1 MLKTAVDTNINLKV
15 ANVYKPLWKN
25 AKRRNYIYGGR
36 GSGKSHDVAEYC
48 LFRAYQ
54 AKIKVLCTREL
65 QNSIADS
72 VYSLLKNK
80 ITDMKLD
87 FFFTVYKDRIVGN
100 NGSEFIFKGIHNNV
114 SEIKSMENISIAWL
128 EESQSLSRESIDVIV
143 PTIRAPGSILIFT
156 FNPYKDNDPI
166 YMEMKNATEDDL
178 VIKANYSDNPW
189 FPEELRLEMER
200 DKKNDYQKYLWVWEG
215 ECLGLSDA
223 QIFRGKYVIEN
234 FETPKN
240 ADFHFGADWGFA
252 CLEGNTLVTTNKGL
266 KKLRDIKVGDHVL
279 TRQGYKKVLATKNK
293 GLKKV
298 FDLDCGYGKRII
310 VTGDHKI
317 YTSDG
322 WKRVDE
328 LGARETLCETKLSL
342 MGAFINA
349 IRTVSTRI
357 ISTGKKAKTEKTA
370 YASFTG
376 IFTNIIKGL
385 FLKVTSF
392 TTLTVILLITVLKT
406 LCALPL
412 LSIVSSISSL
422 NFTKK
427 KLQLQDDCTDIQKRT
442 GQNEEKNQSLLY
454 KLKEEYAK
462 NVEKALQL
470 RTYIKSF
477 VVQSAENTVIKE
489 IAKKSVLVKYAV
501 KSLWQQLTNTKKLVL
516 KNVHINLQPLTEERE
531 VFDIAVEDCHEF
543 VANGVLVHNCDP
555 TTLVRSFIV
564 GNDLYIDMCA
574 GKVGCDLEDTP
585 SLFNEVQGS
594 SIYPIYADSARPETI
609 SFMRSKHYNVIAAEK
624 WNGSVEDG
632 IQYLRSFSCI
642 HIHERCKAVAEEFDL
657 YQYKVDRQTGE
668 VLRVPVDKFNHYID
682 AIRYSLTVSMRSA
695 NNGKVYD
702 NFRVENIC
710 KDERASGDVY
720 LGTFALPGRIL
731 WVSACVISGEIKI
744 LDAFSQSVID
754 FKAVKDK
761 YPDCN
766 LVWMPYT
773 TLKDIQQNYVDDCVD
788 NDIEPAVPGILPAE
802 GEGTKLVNDL
812 FDRHSLSIMES
823 AWTLISCLNERVFLA
838 DGKIERSSKEQENAR
853 FCKTF
858 EYLVW
863 RIMGRLQNE

>member
-54 AKIKVLCTREL
+54 SKIKVLCTREL

-80 ITDMKLD
+80 ITDMHLD

-223 QIFRGKYVIEN
+223 QIFRGKYVVEN

-252 CLEGNTLVTTNKGL
+252 N
-266 KKLRDIKVGDHVL
+266 
-279 TRQGYKKVLATKNK
+279 
-293 GLKKV
+293 
-298 FDLDCGYGKRII
+298 
-310 VTGDHKI
+310 
-317 YTSDG
+317 
-322 WKRVDE
+322 
-328 LGARETLCETKLSL
+328 
-342 MGAFINA
+342 
-349 IRTVSTRI
+349 
-357 ISTGKKAKTEKTA
+357 
-370 YASFTG
+370 
-376 IFTNIIKGL
+376 
-385 FLKVTSF
+385 
-392 TTLTVILLITVLKT
+392 
-406 LCALPL
+406 
-412 LSIVSSISSL
+412 
-422 NFTKK
+422 
-427 KLQLQDDCTDIQKRT
+427 
-442 GQNEEKNQSLLY
+442 
-454 KLKEEYAK
+454 
-462 NVEKALQL
+462 
-470 RTYIKSF
+470 
-477 VVQSAENTVIKE
+477 
-489 IAKKSVLVKYAV
+489 
-501 KSLWQQLTNTKKLVL
+501 
-516 KNVHINLQPLTEERE
+516 
-531 VFDIAVEDCHEF
+531 
-543 VANGVLVHNCDP
+543 DP

-585 SLFNEVQGS
+585 SLFNEVQGSSIYPIYADSARPETIQGS

-668 VLRVPVDKFNHYID
+668 VLRIPVDKFNHYID
-682 AIRYSLTVSMRSA
+682 AIRYSLTVPMRSA

-710 KDERASGDVY
+710 KDEKASGDVY

-754 FKAVKDK
+754 FKSVKDK

-766 LVWMPYT
+766 LIWMPYT

-863 RIMGRLQNE
+863 RIMGRMQG

>member
-54 AKIKVLCTREL
+54 SKIKVLCTREL

-80 ITDMKLD
+80 ITDMHLD

-166 YMEMKNATEDDL
+166 YVEMKNATEDDL

-223 QIFRGKYVIEN
+223 QIFRGKYVVEN

-252 CLEGNTLVTTNKGL
+252 N
-266 KKLRDIKVGDHVL
+266 
-279 TRQGYKKVLATKNK
+279 
-293 GLKKV
+293 
-298 FDLDCGYGKRII
+298 
-310 VTGDHKI
+310 
-317 YTSDG
+317 
-322 WKRVDE
+322 
-328 LGARETLCETKLSL
+328 
-342 MGAFINA
+342 
-349 IRTVSTRI
+349 
-357 ISTGKKAKTEKTA
+357 
-370 YASFTG
+370 
-376 IFTNIIKGL
+376 
-385 FLKVTSF
+385 
-392 TTLTVILLITVLKT
+392 
-406 LCALPL
+406 
-412 LSIVSSISSL
+412 
-422 NFTKK
+422 
-427 KLQLQDDCTDIQKRT
+427 
-442 GQNEEKNQSLLY
+442 
-454 KLKEEYAK
+454 
-462 NVEKALQL
+462 
-470 RTYIKSF
+470 
-477 VVQSAENTVIKE
+477 
-489 IAKKSVLVKYAV
+489 
-501 KSLWQQLTNTKKLVL
+501 
-516 KNVHINLQPLTEERE
+516 
-531 VFDIAVEDCHEF
+531 
-543 VANGVLVHNCDP
+543 DP

-574 GKVGCDLEDTP
+574 GKVSCDLEDTP

-642 HIHERCKAVAEEFDL
+642 HIHERCKAVAKEFDL

-682 AIRYSLTVSMRSA
+682 AIRYSLTVPMRSA

-710 KDERASGDVY
+710 KDEKASGDVY

-838 DGKIERSSKEQENAR
+838 DGKIERSSKEQENTR
-853 FCKTF
+853 YCRLF
-858 EYLVW
+858 EYLTW

>member
-1 MLKTAVDTNINLKV
+1 MAYYSSTLWFANPHRITKGKIMLKTAVDTNINLKV

-54 AKIKVLCTREL
+54 SKIKVLCTREL

-166 YMEMKNATEDDL
+166 YVEMKNATEDDL

-223 QIFRGKYVIEN
+223 QIFRGKYVVEN

-252 CLEGNTLVTTNKGL
+252 N
-266 KKLRDIKVGDHVL
+266 
-279 TRQGYKKVLATKNK
+279 
-293 GLKKV
+293 
-298 FDLDCGYGKRII
+298 
-310 VTGDHKI
+310 
-317 YTSDG
+317 
-322 WKRVDE
+322 
-328 LGARETLCETKLSL
+328 
-342 MGAFINA
+342 
-349 IRTVSTRI
+349 
-357 ISTGKKAKTEKTA
+357 
-370 YASFTG
+370 
-376 IFTNIIKGL
+376 
-385 FLKVTSF
+385 
-392 TTLTVILLITVLKT
+392 
-406 LCALPL
+406 
-412 LSIVSSISSL
+412 
-422 NFTKK
+422 
-427 KLQLQDDCTDIQKRT
+427 
-442 GQNEEKNQSLLY
+442 
-454 KLKEEYAK
+454 
-462 NVEKALQL
+462 
-470 RTYIKSF
+470 
-477 VVQSAENTVIKE
+477 
-489 IAKKSVLVKYAV
+489 
-501 KSLWQQLTNTKKLVL
+501 
-516 KNVHINLQPLTEERE
+516 
-531 VFDIAVEDCHEF
+531 
-543 VANGVLVHNCDP
+543 DP

-682 AIRYSLTVSMRSA
+682 AIRYSLTVPMRSA

-773 TLKDIQQNYVDDCVD
+773 TIKDIQQNYVDDCVD

-812 FDRHSLSIMES
+812 FNRHSLSIMES

>member
-54 AKIKVLCTREL
+54 SKIKVLCTREL

-80 ITDMKLD
+80 ITDMHLD

-223 QIFRGKYVIEN
+223 QIFRGKYVVEN
-234 FETPKN
+234 FKTPKN

-252 CLEGNTLVTTNKGL
+252 N
-266 KKLRDIKVGDHVL
+266 
-279 TRQGYKKVLATKNK
+279 
-293 GLKKV
+293 
-298 FDLDCGYGKRII
+298 
-310 VTGDHKI
+310 
-317 YTSDG
+317 
-322 WKRVDE
+322 
-328 LGARETLCETKLSL
+328 
-342 MGAFINA
+342 
-349 IRTVSTRI
+349 
-357 ISTGKKAKTEKTA
+357 
-370 YASFTG
+370 
-376 IFTNIIKGL
+376 
-385 FLKVTSF
+385 
-392 TTLTVILLITVLKT
+392 
-406 LCALPL
+406 
-412 LSIVSSISSL
+412 
-422 NFTKK
+422 
-427 KLQLQDDCTDIQKRT
+427 
-442 GQNEEKNQSLLY
+442 
-454 KLKEEYAK
+454 
-462 NVEKALQL
+462 
-470 RTYIKSF
+470 
-477 VVQSAENTVIKE
+477 
-489 IAKKSVLVKYAV
+489 
-501 KSLWQQLTNTKKLVL
+501 
-516 KNVHINLQPLTEERE
+516 
-531 VFDIAVEDCHEF
+531 
-543 VANGVLVHNCDP
+543 DP
-555 TTLVRSFIV
+555 TTIVRSFIV

-682 AIRYSLTVSMRSA
+682 AIRYSLTVPMRSA

-710 KDERASGDVY
+710 KDERAGGDVY

-838 DGKIERSSKEQENAR
+838 DGKIERSSKEQENTR
-853 FCKTF
+853 YCRLF
-858 EYLVW
+858 EYLTW

>member
-15 ANVYKPLWKN
+15 ANIYKPLWKN

-54 AKIKVLCTREL
+54 SKIKVLCTREL

-80 ITDMKLD
+80 IVDMHLD

-189 FPEELRLEMER
+189 FPEELRMEMER

-223 QIFRGKYVIEN
+223 QIFRGKYVVEN

-252 CLEGNTLVTTNKGL
+252 N
-266 KKLRDIKVGDHVL
+266 
-279 TRQGYKKVLATKNK
+279 
-293 GLKKV
+293 
-298 FDLDCGYGKRII
+298 
-310 VTGDHKI
+310 
-317 YTSDG
+317 
-322 WKRVDE
+322 
-328 LGARETLCETKLSL
+328 
-342 MGAFINA
+342 
-349 IRTVSTRI
+349 
-357 ISTGKKAKTEKTA
+357 
-370 YASFTG
+370 
-376 IFTNIIKGL
+376 
-385 FLKVTSF
+385 
-392 TTLTVILLITVLKT
+392 
-406 LCALPL
+406 
-412 LSIVSSISSL
+412 
-422 NFTKK
+422 
-427 KLQLQDDCTDIQKRT
+427 
-442 GQNEEKNQSLLY
+442 
-454 KLKEEYAK
+454 
-462 NVEKALQL
+462 
-470 RTYIKSF
+470 
-477 VVQSAENTVIKE
+477 
-489 IAKKSVLVKYAV
+489 
-501 KSLWQQLTNTKKLVL
+501 
-516 KNVHINLQPLTEERE
+516 
-531 VFDIAVEDCHEF
+531 
-543 VANGVLVHNCDP
+543 DP

-668 VLRVPVDKFNHYID
+668 VLRIPVDKFNHYID
-682 AIRYSLTVSMRSA
+682 AIRYSLTVPMRSA

-710 KDERASGDVY
+710 KDEKASGDVY

-766 LVWMPYT
+766 LIWMPYT

-838 DGKIERSSKEQENAR
+838 DGKIERSSKEQENTR
-853 FCKTF
+853 YCRLF
-858 EYLVW
+858 EYLTW

>member
-54 AKIKVLCTREL
+54 SKIKVLCTREL

-80 ITDMKLD
+80 ITDMHLD

-223 QIFRGKYVIEN
+223 QIFRGKYVVEN

-252 CLEGNTLVTTNKGL
+252 N
-266 KKLRDIKVGDHVL
+266 
-279 TRQGYKKVLATKNK
+279 
-293 GLKKV
+293 
-298 FDLDCGYGKRII
+298 
-310 VTGDHKI
+310 
-317 YTSDG
+317 
-322 WKRVDE
+322 
-328 LGARETLCETKLSL
+328 
-342 MGAFINA
+342 
-349 IRTVSTRI
+349 
-357 ISTGKKAKTEKTA
+357 
-370 YASFTG
+370 
-376 IFTNIIKGL
+376 
-385 FLKVTSF
+385 
-392 TTLTVILLITVLKT
+392 
-406 LCALPL
+406 
-412 LSIVSSISSL
+412 
-422 NFTKK
+422 
-427 KLQLQDDCTDIQKRT
+427 
-442 GQNEEKNQSLLY
+442 
-454 KLKEEYAK
+454 
-462 NVEKALQL
+462 
-470 RTYIKSF
+470 
-477 VVQSAENTVIKE
+477 
-489 IAKKSVLVKYAV
+489 
-501 KSLWQQLTNTKKLVL
+501 
-516 KNVHINLQPLTEERE
+516 
-531 VFDIAVEDCHEF
+531 
-543 VANGVLVHNCDP
+543 DP

-668 VLRVPVDKFNHYID
+668 VLRIPVDKFNHYID
-682 AIRYSLTVSMRSA
+682 AIRYSLTVPMRSA

-710 KDERASGDVY
+710 KDEKASGDVY

-838 DGKIERSSKEQENAR
+838 DGKIERSSKEQENTR
-853 FCKTF
+853 YCRTF

>member
-54 AKIKVLCTREL
+54 SKIKVLCTREL

-166 YMEMKNATEDDL
+166 YVEMKNATEDDL

-223 QIFRGKYVIEN
+223 QIFRGKYIVEN

-252 CLEGNTLVTTNKGL
+252 N
-266 KKLRDIKVGDHVL
+266 
-279 TRQGYKKVLATKNK
+279 
-293 GLKKV
+293 
-298 FDLDCGYGKRII
+298 
-310 VTGDHKI
+310 
-317 YTSDG
+317 
-322 WKRVDE
+322 
-328 LGARETLCETKLSL
+328 
-342 MGAFINA
+342 
-349 IRTVSTRI
+349 
-357 ISTGKKAKTEKTA
+357 
-370 YASFTG
+370 
-376 IFTNIIKGL
+376 
-385 FLKVTSF
+385 
-392 TTLTVILLITVLKT
+392 
-406 LCALPL
+406 
-412 LSIVSSISSL
+412 
-422 NFTKK
+422 
-427 KLQLQDDCTDIQKRT
+427 
-442 GQNEEKNQSLLY
+442 
-454 KLKEEYAK
+454 
-462 NVEKALQL
+462 
-470 RTYIKSF
+470 
-477 VVQSAENTVIKE
+477 
-489 IAKKSVLVKYAV
+489 
-501 KSLWQQLTNTKKLVL
+501 
-516 KNVHINLQPLTEERE
+516 
-531 VFDIAVEDCHEF
+531 
-543 VANGVLVHNCDP
+543 DP

-682 AIRYSLTVSMRSA
+682 AIRYSLTVPMRSA

-812 FDRHSLSIMES
+812 FNRHSLSIMES

>member
-54 AKIKVLCTREL
+54 SKIKVLCTREL

-189 FPEELRLEMER
+189 FPEELKLEMER

-252 CLEGNTLVTTNKGL
+252 N
-266 KKLRDIKVGDHVL
+266 
-279 TRQGYKKVLATKNK
+279 
-293 GLKKV
+293 
-298 FDLDCGYGKRII
+298 
-310 VTGDHKI
+310 
-317 YTSDG
+317 
-322 WKRVDE
+322 
-328 LGARETLCETKLSL
+328 
-342 MGAFINA
+342 
-349 IRTVSTRI
+349 
-357 ISTGKKAKTEKTA
+357 
-370 YASFTG
+370 
-376 IFTNIIKGL
+376 
-385 FLKVTSF
+385 
-392 TTLTVILLITVLKT
+392 
-406 LCALPL
+406 
-412 LSIVSSISSL
+412 
-422 NFTKK
+422 
-427 KLQLQDDCTDIQKRT
+427 
-442 GQNEEKNQSLLY
+442 
-454 KLKEEYAK
+454 
-462 NVEKALQL
+462 
-470 RTYIKSF
+470 
-477 VVQSAENTVIKE
+477 
-489 IAKKSVLVKYAV
+489 
-501 KSLWQQLTNTKKLVL
+501 
-516 KNVHINLQPLTEERE
+516 
-531 VFDIAVEDCHEF
+531 
-543 VANGVLVHNCDP
+543 DP

-574 GKVGCDLEDTP
+574 GRVGCDLEDTP

-682 AIRYSLTVSMRSA
+682 AIRYSLTVPMRSA

-754 FKAVKDK
+754 FKTVKDK

-766 LVWMPYT
+766 LIWMPYT

>member
-54 AKIKVLCTREL
+54 SKIKVLCTREL

-166 YMEMKNATEDDL
+166 YVEMKNATEDDL

-223 QIFRGKYVIEN
+223 QIFRGKYVVEN

-252 CLEGNTLVTTNKGL
+252 N
-266 KKLRDIKVGDHVL
+266 
-279 TRQGYKKVLATKNK
+279 
-293 GLKKV
+293 
-298 FDLDCGYGKRII
+298 
-310 VTGDHKI
+310 
-317 YTSDG
+317 
-322 WKRVDE
+322 
-328 LGARETLCETKLSL
+328 
-342 MGAFINA
+342 
-349 IRTVSTRI
+349 
-357 ISTGKKAKTEKTA
+357 
-370 YASFTG
+370 
-376 IFTNIIKGL
+376 
-385 FLKVTSF
+385 
-392 TTLTVILLITVLKT
+392 
-406 LCALPL
+406 
-412 LSIVSSISSL
+412 
-422 NFTKK
+422 
-427 KLQLQDDCTDIQKRT
+427 
-442 GQNEEKNQSLLY
+442 
-454 KLKEEYAK
+454 
-462 NVEKALQL
+462 
-470 RTYIKSF
+470 
-477 VVQSAENTVIKE
+477 
-489 IAKKSVLVKYAV
+489 
-501 KSLWQQLTNTKKLVL
+501 
-516 KNVHINLQPLTEERE
+516 
-531 VFDIAVEDCHEF
+531 
-543 VANGVLVHNCDP
+543 DP

-682 AIRYSLTVSMRSA
+682 AIRYSLTVPMRSA

-754 FKAVKDK
+754 FKAVKNK

-812 FDRHSLSIMES
+812 FNRHSLSIMES

-838 DGKIERSSKEQENAR
+838 DGKIERSSKEQENTR
-853 FCKTF
+853 YCRLF
-858 EYLVW
+858 EYLTW

>member
-15 ANVYKPLWKN
+15 ANIYKPLWKN

-54 AKIKVLCTREL
+54 SKIKVLCTREL

-80 ITDMKLD
+80 ITDMHLD

-223 QIFRGKYVIEN
+223 QIFRGKYVVEN

-252 CLEGNTLVTTNKGL
+252 N
-266 KKLRDIKVGDHVL
+266 
-279 TRQGYKKVLATKNK
+279 
-293 GLKKV
+293 
-298 FDLDCGYGKRII
+298 
-310 VTGDHKI
+310 
-317 YTSDG
+317 
-322 WKRVDE
+322 
-328 LGARETLCETKLSL
+328 
-342 MGAFINA
+342 
-349 IRTVSTRI
+349 
-357 ISTGKKAKTEKTA
+357 
-370 YASFTG
+370 
-376 IFTNIIKGL
+376 
-385 FLKVTSF
+385 
-392 TTLTVILLITVLKT
+392 
-406 LCALPL
+406 
-412 LSIVSSISSL
+412 
-422 NFTKK
+422 
-427 KLQLQDDCTDIQKRT
+427 
-442 GQNEEKNQSLLY
+442 
-454 KLKEEYAK
+454 
-462 NVEKALQL
+462 
-470 RTYIKSF
+470 
-477 VVQSAENTVIKE
+477 
-489 IAKKSVLVKYAV
+489 
-501 KSLWQQLTNTKKLVL
+501 
-516 KNVHINLQPLTEERE
+516 
-531 VFDIAVEDCHEF
+531 
-543 VANGVLVHNCDP
+543 DP

-668 VLRVPVDKFNHYID
+668 VLRIPVDKFNHYID
-682 AIRYSLTVSMRSA
+682 AIRYSLTVPMRSA

-710 KDERASGDVY
+710 KDEKANGDVY

-731 WVSACVISGEIKI
+731 WVTACVISGEIKI

-754 FKAVKDK
+754 FKSVKDK

-838 DGKIERSSKEQENAR
+838 DGKIERSSKEQENTR
-853 FCKTF
+853 YCRLF
-858 EYLVW
+858 EYLTW

>member
-80 ITDMKLD
+80 ITDMHLD

-166 YMEMKNATEDDL
+166 YVEMKNATEDDL

-252 CLEGNTLVTTNKGL
+252 N
-266 KKLRDIKVGDHVL
+266 
-279 TRQGYKKVLATKNK
+279 
-293 GLKKV
+293 
-298 FDLDCGYGKRII
+298 
-310 VTGDHKI
+310 
-317 YTSDG
+317 
-322 WKRVDE
+322 
-328 LGARETLCETKLSL
+328 
-342 MGAFINA
+342 
-349 IRTVSTRI
+349 
-357 ISTGKKAKTEKTA
+357 
-370 YASFTG
+370 
-376 IFTNIIKGL
+376 
-385 FLKVTSF
+385 
-392 TTLTVILLITVLKT
+392 
-406 LCALPL
+406 
-412 LSIVSSISSL
+412 
-422 NFTKK
+422 
-427 KLQLQDDCTDIQKRT
+427 
-442 GQNEEKNQSLLY
+442 
-454 KLKEEYAK
+454 
-462 NVEKALQL
+462 
-470 RTYIKSF
+470 
-477 VVQSAENTVIKE
+477 
-489 IAKKSVLVKYAV
+489 
-501 KSLWQQLTNTKKLVL
+501 
-516 KNVHINLQPLTEERE
+516 
-531 VFDIAVEDCHEF
+531 
-543 VANGVLVHNCDP
+543 DP
-555 TTLVRSFIV
+555 TTIVRSFIV

-668 VLRVPVDKFNHYID
+668 VLRIPVDKFNHYID
-682 AIRYSLTVSMRSA
+682 AIRYSLTVPMRSA

-812 FDRHSLSIMES
+812 FNRHSLSIMES

>member
-15 ANVYKPLWKN
+15 ANIYKPLWKN

-54 AKIKVLCTREL
+54 SKIKVLCTREL

-80 ITDMKLD
+80 ITDMHLD

-223 QIFRGKYVIEN
+223 QIFRGKYVVEN

-252 CLEGNTLVTTNKGL
+252 N
-266 KKLRDIKVGDHVL
+266 
-279 TRQGYKKVLATKNK
+279 
-293 GLKKV
+293 
-298 FDLDCGYGKRII
+298 
-310 VTGDHKI
+310 
-317 YTSDG
+317 
-322 WKRVDE
+322 
-328 LGARETLCETKLSL
+328 
-342 MGAFINA
+342 
-349 IRTVSTRI
+349 
-357 ISTGKKAKTEKTA
+357 
-370 YASFTG
+370 
-376 IFTNIIKGL
+376 
-385 FLKVTSF
+385 
-392 TTLTVILLITVLKT
+392 
-406 LCALPL
+406 
-412 LSIVSSISSL
+412 
-422 NFTKK
+422 
-427 KLQLQDDCTDIQKRT
+427 
-442 GQNEEKNQSLLY
+442 
-454 KLKEEYAK
+454 
-462 NVEKALQL
+462 
-470 RTYIKSF
+470 
-477 VVQSAENTVIKE
+477 
-489 IAKKSVLVKYAV
+489 
-501 KSLWQQLTNTKKLVL
+501 
-516 KNVHINLQPLTEERE
+516 
-531 VFDIAVEDCHEF
+531 
-543 VANGVLVHNCDP
+543 DP
-555 TTLVRSFIV
+555 TTLVRNFIV

-642 HIHERCKAVAEEFDL
+642 HIHERCKAIVEEFDL

-668 VLRVPVDKFNHYID
+668 ILRIPVDKFNHYID
-682 AIRYSLTVSMRSA
+682 AIRYSLTVPMRSA

-754 FKAVKDK
+754 FKTVKDK

-766 LVWMPYT
+766 LIWMPYT
-773 TLKDIQQNYVDDCVD
+773 TLKDIQQNYVEDCVD

-838 DGKIERSSKEQENAR
+838 DGKIERSSKEQENTR
-853 FCKTF
+853 FCRLF
-858 EYLVW
+858 EYLTW

>member
-54 AKIKVLCTREL
+54 SKIKVLCTREL

-80 ITDMKLD
+80 ITDMHLD

-252 CLEGNTLVTTNKGL
+252 N
-266 KKLRDIKVGDHVL
+266 
-279 TRQGYKKVLATKNK
+279 
-293 GLKKV
+293 
-298 FDLDCGYGKRII
+298 
-310 VTGDHKI
+310 
-317 YTSDG
+317 
-322 WKRVDE
+322 
-328 LGARETLCETKLSL
+328 
-342 MGAFINA
+342 
-349 IRTVSTRI
+349 
-357 ISTGKKAKTEKTA
+357 
-370 YASFTG
+370 
-376 IFTNIIKGL
+376 
-385 FLKVTSF
+385 
-392 TTLTVILLITVLKT
+392 
-406 LCALPL
+406 
-412 LSIVSSISSL
+412 
-422 NFTKK
+422 
-427 KLQLQDDCTDIQKRT
+427 
-442 GQNEEKNQSLLY
+442 
-454 KLKEEYAK
+454 
-462 NVEKALQL
+462 
-470 RTYIKSF
+470 
-477 VVQSAENTVIKE
+477 
-489 IAKKSVLVKYAV
+489 
-501 KSLWQQLTNTKKLVL
+501 
-516 KNVHINLQPLTEERE
+516 
-531 VFDIAVEDCHEF
+531 
-543 VANGVLVHNCDP
+543 DP

-668 VLRVPVDKFNHYID
+668 VLRIPVDKFNHYID
-682 AIRYSLTVSMRSA
+682 AIRYSLTVPMRSA

-710 KDERASGDVY
+710 KDEKANGDVY

-754 FKAVKDK
+754 FKTVKDK

-766 LVWMPYT
+766 LIWMPYT

-838 DGKIERSSKEQENAR
+838 DGKIERSSKEQENTR
-853 FCKTF
+853 YCRLF
-858 EYLVW
+858 EYLTW

>member
-54 AKIKVLCTREL
+54 SKIKVLCTREL

-252 CLEGNTLVTTNKGL
+252 N
-266 KKLRDIKVGDHVL
+266 
-279 TRQGYKKVLATKNK
+279 
-293 GLKKV
+293 
-298 FDLDCGYGKRII
+298 
-310 VTGDHKI
+310 
-317 YTSDG
+317 
-322 WKRVDE
+322 
-328 LGARETLCETKLSL
+328 
-342 MGAFINA
+342 
-349 IRTVSTRI
+349 
-357 ISTGKKAKTEKTA
+357 
-370 YASFTG
+370 
-376 IFTNIIKGL
+376 
-385 FLKVTSF
+385 
-392 TTLTVILLITVLKT
+392 
-406 LCALPL
+406 
-412 LSIVSSISSL
+412 
-422 NFTKK
+422 
-427 KLQLQDDCTDIQKRT
+427 
-442 GQNEEKNQSLLY
+442 
-454 KLKEEYAK
+454 
-462 NVEKALQL
+462 
-470 RTYIKSF
+470 
-477 VVQSAENTVIKE
+477 
-489 IAKKSVLVKYAV
+489 
-501 KSLWQQLTNTKKLVL
+501 
-516 KNVHINLQPLTEERE
+516 
-531 VFDIAVEDCHEF
+531 
-543 VANGVLVHNCDP
+543 DP

-668 VLRVPVDKFNHYID
+668 VLRIPVDKFNHYID
-682 AIRYSLTVSMRSA
+682 AIRYSLTVPMRSA

-754 FKAVKDK
+754 FKTVKEK

-766 LVWMPYT
+766 LIWMPYT
-773 TLKDIQQNYVDDCVD
+773 TLKDIQQNYVDDCVE

>member
-54 AKIKVLCTREL
+54 SKIKVLCTREL

-189 FPEELRLEMER
+189 FPEELRMEMER

-223 QIFRGKYVIEN
+223 QIFRGKYVVEN

-252 CLEGNTLVTTNKGL
+252 N
-266 KKLRDIKVGDHVL
+266 
-279 TRQGYKKVLATKNK
+279 
-293 GLKKV
+293 
-298 FDLDCGYGKRII
+298 
-310 VTGDHKI
+310 
-317 YTSDG
+317 
-322 WKRVDE
+322 
-328 LGARETLCETKLSL
+328 
-342 MGAFINA
+342 
-349 IRTVSTRI
+349 
-357 ISTGKKAKTEKTA
+357 
-370 YASFTG
+370 
-376 IFTNIIKGL
+376 
-385 FLKVTSF
+385 
-392 TTLTVILLITVLKT
+392 
-406 LCALPL
+406 
-412 LSIVSSISSL
+412 
-422 NFTKK
+422 
-427 KLQLQDDCTDIQKRT
+427 
-442 GQNEEKNQSLLY
+442 
-454 KLKEEYAK
+454 
-462 NVEKALQL
+462 
-470 RTYIKSF
+470 
-477 VVQSAENTVIKE
+477 
-489 IAKKSVLVKYAV
+489 
-501 KSLWQQLTNTKKLVL
+501 
-516 KNVHINLQPLTEERE
+516 
-531 VFDIAVEDCHEF
+531 
-543 VANGVLVHNCDP
+543 DP

-668 VLRVPVDKFNHYID
+668 VLRIPVDKFNHYID
-682 AIRYSLTVSMRSA
+682 AIRYSLTVPMRSA

-710 KDERASGDVY
+710 KDEKASGDVY

-754 FKAVKDK
+754 FKTVKDK

-766 LVWMPYT
+766 LIWMPYT

-838 DGKIERSSKEQENAR
+838 DGKIERSSKEQENTR
-853 FCKTF
+853 YCRLF
-858 EYLVW
+858 EYLTW

>member
-54 AKIKVLCTREL
+54 SKIKVLCTREL

-80 ITDMKLD
+80 ITDMHLD

-189 FPEELRLEMER
+189 FPEELRMEMER

-223 QIFRGKYVIEN
+223 QIFRGKYVVEN

-252 CLEGNTLVTTNKGL
+252 N
-266 KKLRDIKVGDHVL
+266 
-279 TRQGYKKVLATKNK
+279 
-293 GLKKV
+293 
-298 FDLDCGYGKRII
+298 
-310 VTGDHKI
+310 
-317 YTSDG
+317 
-322 WKRVDE
+322 
-328 LGARETLCETKLSL
+328 
-342 MGAFINA
+342 
-349 IRTVSTRI
+349 
-357 ISTGKKAKTEKTA
+357 
-370 YASFTG
+370 
-376 IFTNIIKGL
+376 
-385 FLKVTSF
+385 
-392 TTLTVILLITVLKT
+392 
-406 LCALPL
+406 
-412 LSIVSSISSL
+412 
-422 NFTKK
+422 
-427 KLQLQDDCTDIQKRT
+427 
-442 GQNEEKNQSLLY
+442 
-454 KLKEEYAK
+454 
-462 NVEKALQL
+462 
-470 RTYIKSF
+470 
-477 VVQSAENTVIKE
+477 
-489 IAKKSVLVKYAV
+489 
-501 KSLWQQLTNTKKLVL
+501 
-516 KNVHINLQPLTEERE
+516 
-531 VFDIAVEDCHEF
+531 
-543 VANGVLVHNCDP
+543 DP

-668 VLRVPVDKFNHYID
+668 VLRIPVDKFNHYID
-682 AIRYSLTVSMRSA
+682 AIRYSLTVPMRSA

-754 FKAVKDK
+754 FKSVKDK

-766 LVWMPYT
+766 LIWMPYT

-838 DGKIERSSKEQENAR
+838 DGKIERSSKEQENTR
-853 FCKTF
+853 YCRLF
-858 EYLVW
+858 EYLTW

>member
-36 GSGKSHDVAEYC
+36 GSGKSHAVAEYC

-54 AKIKVLCTREL
+54 AKIKILCTREL

-87 FFFTVYKDRIVGN
+87 FFFTVYKDKIVGN

-223 QIFRGKYVIEN
+223 QIFRGKYVVEN

-252 CLEGNTLVTTNKGL
+252 N
-266 KKLRDIKVGDHVL
+266 
-279 TRQGYKKVLATKNK
+279 
-293 GLKKV
+293 
-298 FDLDCGYGKRII
+298 
-310 VTGDHKI
+310 
-317 YTSDG
+317 
-322 WKRVDE
+322 
-328 LGARETLCETKLSL
+328 
-342 MGAFINA
+342 
-349 IRTVSTRI
+349 
-357 ISTGKKAKTEKTA
+357 
-370 YASFTG
+370 
-376 IFTNIIKGL
+376 
-385 FLKVTSF
+385 
-392 TTLTVILLITVLKT
+392 
-406 LCALPL
+406 
-412 LSIVSSISSL
+412 
-422 NFTKK
+422 
-427 KLQLQDDCTDIQKRT
+427 
-442 GQNEEKNQSLLY
+442 
-454 KLKEEYAK
+454 
-462 NVEKALQL
+462 
-470 RTYIKSF
+470 
-477 VVQSAENTVIKE
+477 
-489 IAKKSVLVKYAV
+489 
-501 KSLWQQLTNTKKLVL
+501 
-516 KNVHINLQPLTEERE
+516 
-531 VFDIAVEDCHEF
+531 
-543 VANGVLVHNCDP
+543 DP

-682 AIRYSLTVSMRSA
+682 AIRYSLTVPMRSA

-838 DGKIERSSKEQENAR
+838 DGKIERSSKEQENTR
-853 FCKTF
+853 YCRLF
-858 EYLVW
+858 EYLTW

>member
-15 ANVYKPLWKN
+15 ANIYKPLWKN

-54 AKIKVLCTREL
+54 SKIKVLCTREL

-80 ITDMKLD
+80 ITDMHLD

-143 PTIRAPGSILIFT
+143 PTIRAPGSILVFT

-223 QIFRGKYVIEN
+223 QIFRGKYVVEN

-252 CLEGNTLVTTNKGL
+252 N
-266 KKLRDIKVGDHVL
+266 
-279 TRQGYKKVLATKNK
+279 
-293 GLKKV
+293 
-298 FDLDCGYGKRII
+298 
-310 VTGDHKI
+310 
-317 YTSDG
+317 
-322 WKRVDE
+322 
-328 LGARETLCETKLSL
+328 
-342 MGAFINA
+342 
-349 IRTVSTRI
+349 
-357 ISTGKKAKTEKTA
+357 
-370 YASFTG
+370 
-376 IFTNIIKGL
+376 
-385 FLKVTSF
+385 
-392 TTLTVILLITVLKT
+392 
-406 LCALPL
+406 
-412 LSIVSSISSL
+412 
-422 NFTKK
+422 
-427 KLQLQDDCTDIQKRT
+427 
-442 GQNEEKNQSLLY
+442 
-454 KLKEEYAK
+454 
-462 NVEKALQL
+462 
-470 RTYIKSF
+470 
-477 VVQSAENTVIKE
+477 
-489 IAKKSVLVKYAV
+489 
-501 KSLWQQLTNTKKLVL
+501 
-516 KNVHINLQPLTEERE
+516 
-531 VFDIAVEDCHEF
+531 
-543 VANGVLVHNCDP
+543 DP

-668 VLRVPVDKFNHYID
+668 VLRIPVDKFNHYID
-682 AIRYSLTVSMRSA
+682 AIRYSLTVPMRSA

-710 KDERASGDVY
+710 KDEKASGDVY

-766 LVWMPYT
+766 LIWMPYT

-838 DGKIERSSKEQENAR
+838 DGKIERSSKEQENTR
-853 FCKTF
+853 YCRLF
-858 EYLVW
+858 EYLTW

>member
-54 AKIKVLCTREL
+54 SKIKVLCTREL

-80 ITDMKLD
+80 ITDMHLD

-178 VIKANYSDNPW
+178 VIKVNYSDNPW

-223 QIFRGKYVIEN
+223 QIFRGKYVVEN
-234 FETPKN
+234 FEPPKN

-252 CLEGNTLVTTNKGL
+252 N
-266 KKLRDIKVGDHVL
+266 
-279 TRQGYKKVLATKNK
+279 
-293 GLKKV
+293 
-298 FDLDCGYGKRII
+298 
-310 VTGDHKI
+310 
-317 YTSDG
+317 
-322 WKRVDE
+322 
-328 LGARETLCETKLSL
+328 
-342 MGAFINA
+342 
-349 IRTVSTRI
+349 
-357 ISTGKKAKTEKTA
+357 
-370 YASFTG
+370 
-376 IFTNIIKGL
+376 
-385 FLKVTSF
+385 
-392 TTLTVILLITVLKT
+392 
-406 LCALPL
+406 
-412 LSIVSSISSL
+412 
-422 NFTKK
+422 
-427 KLQLQDDCTDIQKRT
+427 
-442 GQNEEKNQSLLY
+442 
-454 KLKEEYAK
+454 
-462 NVEKALQL
+462 
-470 RTYIKSF
+470 
-477 VVQSAENTVIKE
+477 
-489 IAKKSVLVKYAV
+489 
-501 KSLWQQLTNTKKLVL
+501 
-516 KNVHINLQPLTEERE
+516 
-531 VFDIAVEDCHEF
+531 
-543 VANGVLVHNCDP
+543 DP

-668 VLRVPVDKFNHYID
+668 VLRIPVDKFNHYID
-682 AIRYSLTVSMRSA
+682 AIRYSLTVPMRSA

-710 KDERASGDVY
+710 KDEKANGDVY

-754 FKAVKDK
+754 FKTVKDK

-766 LVWMPYT
+766 LIWMPYT

-838 DGKIERSSKEQENAR
+838 DGKIERSSKEQENTR
-853 FCKTF
+853 YCRLF
-858 EYLVW
+858 EYLTW

>member
-36 GSGKSHDVAEYC
+36 GSGKSHNVAEYC

-54 AKIKVLCTREL
+54 SKIKVLCTREL

-166 YMEMKNATEDDL
+166 YVEMKNATEDDL

-223 QIFRGKYVIEN
+223 QIFRGKYVVEN

-252 CLEGNTLVTTNKGL
+252 N
-266 KKLRDIKVGDHVL
+266 
-279 TRQGYKKVLATKNK
+279 
-293 GLKKV
+293 
-298 FDLDCGYGKRII
+298 
-310 VTGDHKI
+310 
-317 YTSDG
+317 
-322 WKRVDE
+322 
-328 LGARETLCETKLSL
+328 
-342 MGAFINA
+342 
-349 IRTVSTRI
+349 
-357 ISTGKKAKTEKTA
+357 
-370 YASFTG
+370 
-376 IFTNIIKGL
+376 
-385 FLKVTSF
+385 
-392 TTLTVILLITVLKT
+392 
-406 LCALPL
+406 
-412 LSIVSSISSL
+412 
-422 NFTKK
+422 
-427 KLQLQDDCTDIQKRT
+427 
-442 GQNEEKNQSLLY
+442 
-454 KLKEEYAK
+454 
-462 NVEKALQL
+462 
-470 RTYIKSF
+470 
-477 VVQSAENTVIKE
+477 
-489 IAKKSVLVKYAV
+489 
-501 KSLWQQLTNTKKLVL
+501 
-516 KNVHINLQPLTEERE
+516 
-531 VFDIAVEDCHEF
+531 
-543 VANGVLVHNCDP
+543 DP

-657 YQYKVDRQTGE
+657 YQYKVDKQTGE
-668 VLRVPVDKFNHYID
+668 VLRIPVDKFNHYID
-682 AIRYSLTVSMRSA
+682 AIRYSLTVPMRSA

-710 KDERASGDVY
+710 KDEKASGDVY

-754 FKAVKDK
+754 FKTVKEK

-766 LVWMPYT
+766 LIWMPYT

>member
-54 AKIKVLCTREL
+54 SKIKVLCTREL

-223 QIFRGKYVIEN
+223 QIFRGKYVVEN

-252 CLEGNTLVTTNKGL
+252 N
-266 KKLRDIKVGDHVL
+266 
-279 TRQGYKKVLATKNK
+279 
-293 GLKKV
+293 
-298 FDLDCGYGKRII
+298 
-310 VTGDHKI
+310 
-317 YTSDG
+317 
-322 WKRVDE
+322 
-328 LGARETLCETKLSL
+328 
-342 MGAFINA
+342 
-349 IRTVSTRI
+349 
-357 ISTGKKAKTEKTA
+357 
-370 YASFTG
+370 
-376 IFTNIIKGL
+376 
-385 FLKVTSF
+385 
-392 TTLTVILLITVLKT
+392 
-406 LCALPL
+406 
-412 LSIVSSISSL
+412 
-422 NFTKK
+422 
-427 KLQLQDDCTDIQKRT
+427 
-442 GQNEEKNQSLLY
+442 
-454 KLKEEYAK
+454 
-462 NVEKALQL
+462 
-470 RTYIKSF
+470 
-477 VVQSAENTVIKE
+477 
-489 IAKKSVLVKYAV
+489 
-501 KSLWQQLTNTKKLVL
+501 
-516 KNVHINLQPLTEERE
+516 
-531 VFDIAVEDCHEF
+531 
-543 VANGVLVHNCDP
+543 DP

-657 YQYKVDRQTGE
+657 YQYKVDKQTGE
-668 VLRVPVDKFNHYID
+668 VLRIPVDKFNHYID
-682 AIRYSLTVSMRSA
+682 AIRYSLTVPMRSA

-710 KDERASGDVY
+710 KDEKASGDVY

-754 FKAVKDK
+754 FKTVKEK

-766 LVWMPYT
+766 LIWMPYT

-838 DGKIERSSKEQENAR
+838 DGKIERSSKEQENTR
-853 FCKTF
+853 YCRLF
-858 EYLVW
+858 EYLTW

>member
-15 ANVYKPLWKN
+15 ANIYKPSWKN

-54 AKIKVLCTREL
+54 SKIKVLCTREL

-80 ITDMKLD
+80 ITDMHLD

-189 FPEELRLEMER
+189 FPEELRMEMER

-223 QIFRGKYVIEN
+223 QIFRGKYVVEN

-252 CLEGNTLVTTNKGL
+252 N
-266 KKLRDIKVGDHVL
+266 
-279 TRQGYKKVLATKNK
+279 
-293 GLKKV
+293 
-298 FDLDCGYGKRII
+298 
-310 VTGDHKI
+310 
-317 YTSDG
+317 
-322 WKRVDE
+322 
-328 LGARETLCETKLSL
+328 
-342 MGAFINA
+342 
-349 IRTVSTRI
+349 
-357 ISTGKKAKTEKTA
+357 
-370 YASFTG
+370 
-376 IFTNIIKGL
+376 
-385 FLKVTSF
+385 
-392 TTLTVILLITVLKT
+392 
-406 LCALPL
+406 
-412 LSIVSSISSL
+412 
-422 NFTKK
+422 
-427 KLQLQDDCTDIQKRT
+427 
-442 GQNEEKNQSLLY
+442 
-454 KLKEEYAK
+454 
-462 NVEKALQL
+462 
-470 RTYIKSF
+470 
-477 VVQSAENTVIKE
+477 
-489 IAKKSVLVKYAV
+489 
-501 KSLWQQLTNTKKLVL
+501 
-516 KNVHINLQPLTEERE
+516 
-531 VFDIAVEDCHEF
+531 
-543 VANGVLVHNCDP
+543 DP

-668 VLRVPVDKFNHYID
+668 VLRIPVDKFNHYID
-682 AIRYSLTVSMRSA
+682 AIRYSLTVPMRSA

-710 KDERASGDVY
+710 KDEKASGDVY

-838 DGKIERSSKEQENAR
+838 DGKIERSSKEQENTR
-853 FCKTF
+853 YCRLF
-858 EYLVW
+858 EYLTW

>member
-54 AKIKVLCTREL
+54 SKIKVLCTREL

-166 YMEMKNATEDDL
+166 YVEMKNATEDDL

-223 QIFRGKYVIEN
+223 QIFRGKYVVEN

-252 CLEGNTLVTTNKGL
+252 N
-266 KKLRDIKVGDHVL
+266 
-279 TRQGYKKVLATKNK
+279 
-293 GLKKV
+293 
-298 FDLDCGYGKRII
+298 
-310 VTGDHKI
+310 
-317 YTSDG
+317 
-322 WKRVDE
+322 
-328 LGARETLCETKLSL
+328 
-342 MGAFINA
+342 
-349 IRTVSTRI
+349 
-357 ISTGKKAKTEKTA
+357 
-370 YASFTG
+370 
-376 IFTNIIKGL
+376 
-385 FLKVTSF
+385 
-392 TTLTVILLITVLKT
+392 
-406 LCALPL
+406 
-412 LSIVSSISSL
+412 
-422 NFTKK
+422 
-427 KLQLQDDCTDIQKRT
+427 
-442 GQNEEKNQSLLY
+442 
-454 KLKEEYAK
+454 
-462 NVEKALQL
+462 
-470 RTYIKSF
+470 
-477 VVQSAENTVIKE
+477 
-489 IAKKSVLVKYAV
+489 
-501 KSLWQQLTNTKKLVL
+501 
-516 KNVHINLQPLTEERE
+516 
-531 VFDIAVEDCHEF
+531 
-543 VANGVLVHNCDP
+543 DP

-668 VLRVPVDKFNHYID
+668 VLRIPVDKFNHYID
-682 AIRYSLTVSMRSA
+682 AIRYSLTVPMRSA

-754 FKAVKDK
+754 FKTVKEK

-766 LVWMPYT
+766 LIWMPYT

-838 DGKIERSSKEQENAR
+838 DGKIERSSKEQENTR
-853 FCKTF
+853 FCRTF

>member
-54 AKIKVLCTREL
+54 SKIKVLCTREL

-80 ITDMKLD
+80 ITDMHLD

-166 YMEMKNATEDDL
+166 YLEMKNATEDDL

-252 CLEGNTLVTTNKGL
+252 N
-266 KKLRDIKVGDHVL
+266 
-279 TRQGYKKVLATKNK
+279 
-293 GLKKV
+293 
-298 FDLDCGYGKRII
+298 
-310 VTGDHKI
+310 
-317 YTSDG
+317 
-322 WKRVDE
+322 
-328 LGARETLCETKLSL
+328 
-342 MGAFINA
+342 
-349 IRTVSTRI
+349 
-357 ISTGKKAKTEKTA
+357 
-370 YASFTG
+370 
-376 IFTNIIKGL
+376 
-385 FLKVTSF
+385 
-392 TTLTVILLITVLKT
+392 
-406 LCALPL
+406 
-412 LSIVSSISSL
+412 
-422 NFTKK
+422 
-427 KLQLQDDCTDIQKRT
+427 
-442 GQNEEKNQSLLY
+442 
-454 KLKEEYAK
+454 
-462 NVEKALQL
+462 
-470 RTYIKSF
+470 
-477 VVQSAENTVIKE
+477 
-489 IAKKSVLVKYAV
+489 
-501 KSLWQQLTNTKKLVL
+501 
-516 KNVHINLQPLTEERE
+516 
-531 VFDIAVEDCHEF
+531 
-543 VANGVLVHNCDP
+543 DP

-574 GKVGCDLEDTP
+574 GRVGCDLEDTP

-668 VLRVPVDKFNHYID
+668 VLRIPVDKFNHYID
-682 AIRYSLTVSMRSA
+682 AIRYSLTVPMRSA

-710 KDERASGDVY
+710 KDEKARGDVY

-754 FKAVKDK
+754 FKTVKDK

-812 FDRHSLSIMES
+812 FNRHSLSIMES

>member
-15 ANVYKPLWKN
+15 ANIYKPLWKN

-54 AKIKVLCTREL
+54 SKIKVLCTREL

-80 ITDMKLD
+80 IVDMHLD

-223 QIFRGKYVIEN
+223 QIFRGKYVVEN

-252 CLEGNTLVTTNKGL
+252 N
-266 KKLRDIKVGDHVL
+266 
-279 TRQGYKKVLATKNK
+279 
-293 GLKKV
+293 
-298 FDLDCGYGKRII
+298 
-310 VTGDHKI
+310 
-317 YTSDG
+317 
-322 WKRVDE
+322 
-328 LGARETLCETKLSL
+328 
-342 MGAFINA
+342 
-349 IRTVSTRI
+349 
-357 ISTGKKAKTEKTA
+357 
-370 YASFTG
+370 
-376 IFTNIIKGL
+376 
-385 FLKVTSF
+385 
-392 TTLTVILLITVLKT
+392 
-406 LCALPL
+406 
-412 LSIVSSISSL
+412 
-422 NFTKK
+422 
-427 KLQLQDDCTDIQKRT
+427 
-442 GQNEEKNQSLLY
+442 
-454 KLKEEYAK
+454 
-462 NVEKALQL
+462 
-470 RTYIKSF
+470 
-477 VVQSAENTVIKE
+477 
-489 IAKKSVLVKYAV
+489 
-501 KSLWQQLTNTKKLVL
+501 
-516 KNVHINLQPLTEERE
+516 
-531 VFDIAVEDCHEF
+531 
-543 VANGVLVHNCDP
+543 DP

-668 VLRVPVDKFNHYID
+668 ILRIPVDKFNHYID
-682 AIRYSLTVSMRSA
+682 AIRYSLTVPMRSA

-710 KDERASGDVY
+710 KDERASGEVY

-754 FKAVKDK
+754 FKTVKDK

-766 LVWMPYT
+766 LIWMPYT
-773 TLKDIQQNYVDDCVD
+773 TLKDIQQNYVEDCVD

-838 DGKIERSSKEQENAR
+838 DGKIERSSKEQENTR
-853 FCKTF
+853 FCRLF
-858 EYLVW
+858 EYLTW

>member
-1 MLKTAVDTNINLKV
+1 MLKTAVDTNIDLKV

-54 AKIKVLCTREL
+54 SKIKVLCTREL

-80 ITDMKLD
+80 ITDMHLD

-223 QIFRGKYVIEN
+223 QIFRGKYVVEN

-252 CLEGNTLVTTNKGL
+252 N
-266 KKLRDIKVGDHVL
+266 
-279 TRQGYKKVLATKNK
+279 
-293 GLKKV
+293 
-298 FDLDCGYGKRII
+298 
-310 VTGDHKI
+310 
-317 YTSDG
+317 
-322 WKRVDE
+322 
-328 LGARETLCETKLSL
+328 
-342 MGAFINA
+342 
-349 IRTVSTRI
+349 
-357 ISTGKKAKTEKTA
+357 
-370 YASFTG
+370 
-376 IFTNIIKGL
+376 
-385 FLKVTSF
+385 
-392 TTLTVILLITVLKT
+392 
-406 LCALPL
+406 
-412 LSIVSSISSL
+412 
-422 NFTKK
+422 
-427 KLQLQDDCTDIQKRT
+427 
-442 GQNEEKNQSLLY
+442 
-454 KLKEEYAK
+454 
-462 NVEKALQL
+462 
-470 RTYIKSF
+470 
-477 VVQSAENTVIKE
+477 
-489 IAKKSVLVKYAV
+489 
-501 KSLWQQLTNTKKLVL
+501 
-516 KNVHINLQPLTEERE
+516 
-531 VFDIAVEDCHEF
+531 
-543 VANGVLVHNCDP
+543 DP

-668 VLRVPVDKFNHYID
+668 VLRIPVDKFNHYID
-682 AIRYSLTVSMRSA
+682 AIRYSLTVPMRSA

-710 KDERASGDVY
+710 KDEKASGDVY

-754 FKAVKDK
+754 FKTVKDK

-766 LVWMPYT
+766 LIWMPYT
-773 TLKDIQQNYVDDCVD
+773 TLKDIQQNYVDDCVE

-838 DGKIERSSKEQENAR
+838 DGKIERSSKEQENTR
-853 FCKTF
+853 YCRLF
-858 EYLVW
+858 EYLTW

>member
-54 AKIKVLCTREL
+54 SKIKVLCTREL

-166 YMEMKNATEDDL
+166 YVEMKNATEDDL

-223 QIFRGKYVIEN
+223 QIFRGKYVVEN

-252 CLEGNTLVTTNKGL
+252 N
-266 KKLRDIKVGDHVL
+266 
-279 TRQGYKKVLATKNK
+279 
-293 GLKKV
+293 
-298 FDLDCGYGKRII
+298 
-310 VTGDHKI
+310 
-317 YTSDG
+317 
-322 WKRVDE
+322 
-328 LGARETLCETKLSL
+328 
-342 MGAFINA
+342 
-349 IRTVSTRI
+349 
-357 ISTGKKAKTEKTA
+357 
-370 YASFTG
+370 
-376 IFTNIIKGL
+376 
-385 FLKVTSF
+385 
-392 TTLTVILLITVLKT
+392 
-406 LCALPL
+406 
-412 LSIVSSISSL
+412 
-422 NFTKK
+422 
-427 KLQLQDDCTDIQKRT
+427 
-442 GQNEEKNQSLLY
+442 
-454 KLKEEYAK
+454 
-462 NVEKALQL
+462 
-470 RTYIKSF
+470 
-477 VVQSAENTVIKE
+477 
-489 IAKKSVLVKYAV
+489 
-501 KSLWQQLTNTKKLVL
+501 
-516 KNVHINLQPLTEERE
+516 
-531 VFDIAVEDCHEF
+531 
-543 VANGVLVHNCDP
+543 DP

-682 AIRYSLTVSMRSA
+682 AIRYSLTVPMRSA

-773 TLKDIQQNYVDDCVD
+773 TIKDIQQNYVDDCVD

-812 FDRHSLSIMES
+812 FNRHSLSIMES

>member
-54 AKIKVLCTREL
+54 SKIKVLCTREL

-80 ITDMKLD
+80 ITDMHLD

-223 QIFRGKYVIEN
+223 QIFRGKYVVEN

-252 CLEGNTLVTTNKGL
+252 N
-266 KKLRDIKVGDHVL
+266 
-279 TRQGYKKVLATKNK
+279 
-293 GLKKV
+293 
-298 FDLDCGYGKRII
+298 
-310 VTGDHKI
+310 
-317 YTSDG
+317 
-322 WKRVDE
+322 
-328 LGARETLCETKLSL
+328 
-342 MGAFINA
+342 
-349 IRTVSTRI
+349 
-357 ISTGKKAKTEKTA
+357 
-370 YASFTG
+370 
-376 IFTNIIKGL
+376 
-385 FLKVTSF
+385 
-392 TTLTVILLITVLKT
+392 
-406 LCALPL
+406 
-412 LSIVSSISSL
+412 
-422 NFTKK
+422 
-427 KLQLQDDCTDIQKRT
+427 
-442 GQNEEKNQSLLY
+442 
-454 KLKEEYAK
+454 
-462 NVEKALQL
+462 
-470 RTYIKSF
+470 
-477 VVQSAENTVIKE
+477 
-489 IAKKSVLVKYAV
+489 
-501 KSLWQQLTNTKKLVL
+501 
-516 KNVHINLQPLTEERE
+516 
-531 VFDIAVEDCHEF
+531 
-543 VANGVLVHNCDP
+543 DP

-668 VLRVPVDKFNHYID
+668 VLRIPVDKFNHYID
-682 AIRYSLTVSMRSA
+682 AIRYSLTVPMRSA

-710 KDERASGDVY
+710 KDEKASGDVY

-754 FKAVKDK
+754 FKTVKDK

-766 LVWMPYT
+766 LIWMPYT

-838 DGKIERSSKEQENAR
+838 DGKIERSSKEQENTR
-853 FCKTF
+853 FCRTF

>member
-54 AKIKVLCTREL
+54 SKIKVLCTREL

-166 YMEMKNATEDDL
+166 YIEMKNATEDDL

-223 QIFRGKYVIEN
+223 QIFRGKYVVEN

-252 CLEGNTLVTTNKGL
+252 N
-266 KKLRDIKVGDHVL
+266 
-279 TRQGYKKVLATKNK
+279 
-293 GLKKV
+293 
-298 FDLDCGYGKRII
+298 
-310 VTGDHKI
+310 
-317 YTSDG
+317 
-322 WKRVDE
+322 
-328 LGARETLCETKLSL
+328 
-342 MGAFINA
+342 
-349 IRTVSTRI
+349 
-357 ISTGKKAKTEKTA
+357 
-370 YASFTG
+370 
-376 IFTNIIKGL
+376 
-385 FLKVTSF
+385 
-392 TTLTVILLITVLKT
+392 
-406 LCALPL
+406 
-412 LSIVSSISSL
+412 
-422 NFTKK
+422 
-427 KLQLQDDCTDIQKRT
+427 
-442 GQNEEKNQSLLY
+442 
-454 KLKEEYAK
+454 
-462 NVEKALQL
+462 
-470 RTYIKSF
+470 
-477 VVQSAENTVIKE
+477 
-489 IAKKSVLVKYAV
+489 
-501 KSLWQQLTNTKKLVL
+501 
-516 KNVHINLQPLTEERE
+516 
-531 VFDIAVEDCHEF
+531 
-543 VANGVLVHNCDP
+543 DP

-668 VLRVPVDKFNHYID
+668 VLRIPVDKFNHYID
-682 AIRYSLTVSMRSA
+682 AIRYSLTVPMRSA

-710 KDERASGDVY
+710 KDEKASGDVY

-766 LVWMPYT
+766 LIWMPYT

-838 DGKIERSSKEQENAR
+838 DGKIERSSKEQENTR
-853 FCKTF
+853 YCRLF
-858 EYLVW
+858 EYLTW

>member
-54 AKIKVLCTREL
+54 SKIKVLCTREL

-80 ITDMKLD
+80 ITDMHLD

-223 QIFRGKYVIEN
+223 QIFRGKYVVEN

-252 CLEGNTLVTTNKGL
+252 N
-266 KKLRDIKVGDHVL
+266 
-279 TRQGYKKVLATKNK
+279 
-293 GLKKV
+293 
-298 FDLDCGYGKRII
+298 
-310 VTGDHKI
+310 
-317 YTSDG
+317 
-322 WKRVDE
+322 
-328 LGARETLCETKLSL
+328 
-342 MGAFINA
+342 
-349 IRTVSTRI
+349 
-357 ISTGKKAKTEKTA
+357 
-370 YASFTG
+370 
-376 IFTNIIKGL
+376 
-385 FLKVTSF
+385 
-392 TTLTVILLITVLKT
+392 
-406 LCALPL
+406 
-412 LSIVSSISSL
+412 
-422 NFTKK
+422 
-427 KLQLQDDCTDIQKRT
+427 
-442 GQNEEKNQSLLY
+442 
-454 KLKEEYAK
+454 
-462 NVEKALQL
+462 
-470 RTYIKSF
+470 
-477 VVQSAENTVIKE
+477 
-489 IAKKSVLVKYAV
+489 
-501 KSLWQQLTNTKKLVL
+501 
-516 KNVHINLQPLTEERE
+516 
-531 VFDIAVEDCHEF
+531 
-543 VANGVLVHNCDP
+543 DP

-642 HIHERCKAVAEEFDL
+642 HIHERCKAVVEEFDL

-668 VLRVPVDKFNHYID
+668 VLRIPVDKFNHYID
-682 AIRYSLTVSMRSA
+682 AIRYSLTVPMRSA

-710 KDERASGDVY
+710 KDEKASGDVY

-754 FKAVKDK
+754 FKTVKDK

-766 LVWMPYT
+766 LIWMPYT

-838 DGKIERSSKEQENAR
+838 DGKIERSSKEQENTR
-853 FCKTF
+853 YCRLF
-858 EYLVW
+858 EYLTW

>member
-54 AKIKVLCTREL
+54 SKIKVLCTREL

-80 ITDMKLD
+80 IVDMHLD

-252 CLEGNTLVTTNKGL
+252 N
-266 KKLRDIKVGDHVL
+266 
-279 TRQGYKKVLATKNK
+279 
-293 GLKKV
+293 
-298 FDLDCGYGKRII
+298 
-310 VTGDHKI
+310 
-317 YTSDG
+317 
-322 WKRVDE
+322 
-328 LGARETLCETKLSL
+328 
-342 MGAFINA
+342 
-349 IRTVSTRI
+349 
-357 ISTGKKAKTEKTA
+357 
-370 YASFTG
+370 
-376 IFTNIIKGL
+376 
-385 FLKVTSF
+385 
-392 TTLTVILLITVLKT
+392 
-406 LCALPL
+406 
-412 LSIVSSISSL
+412 
-422 NFTKK
+422 
-427 KLQLQDDCTDIQKRT
+427 
-442 GQNEEKNQSLLY
+442 
-454 KLKEEYAK
+454 
-462 NVEKALQL
+462 
-470 RTYIKSF
+470 
-477 VVQSAENTVIKE
+477 
-489 IAKKSVLVKYAV
+489 
-501 KSLWQQLTNTKKLVL
+501 
-516 KNVHINLQPLTEERE
+516 
-531 VFDIAVEDCHEF
+531 
-543 VANGVLVHNCDP
+543 DP
-555 TTLVRSFIV
+555 TTLVRSFII

-668 VLRVPVDKFNHYID
+668 VLRIPVDKFNHYID
-682 AIRYSLTVSMRSA
+682 AIRYSLTVPMRSA

-702 NFRVENIC
+702 SFRVENIC
-710 KDERASGDVY
+710 KDEKANGEVY

-731 WVSACVISGEIKI
+731 WVSACVIGGEIKI
-744 LDAFSQSVID
+744 LDAFSQTVID
-754 FKAVKDK
+754 FKTVKDK

-773 TLKDIQQNYVDDCVD
+773 TLKDIQQNYVDDCID

-838 DGKIERSSKEQENAR
+838 DGKIERSSKEQENTR
-853 FCKTF
+853 YCRLF
-858 EYLVW
+858 EYLTW
-863 RIMGRLQNE
+863 RIMGRLQNEYE

>member
-54 AKIKVLCTREL
+54 SKIKVLCTREL

-166 YMEMKNATEDDL
+166 YVEMKNATEDDL

-252 CLEGNTLVTTNKGL
+252 N
-266 KKLRDIKVGDHVL
+266 
-279 TRQGYKKVLATKNK
+279 
-293 GLKKV
+293 
-298 FDLDCGYGKRII
+298 
-310 VTGDHKI
+310 
-317 YTSDG
+317 
-322 WKRVDE
+322 
-328 LGARETLCETKLSL
+328 
-342 MGAFINA
+342 
-349 IRTVSTRI
+349 
-357 ISTGKKAKTEKTA
+357 
-370 YASFTG
+370 
-376 IFTNIIKGL
+376 
-385 FLKVTSF
+385 
-392 TTLTVILLITVLKT
+392 
-406 LCALPL
+406 
-412 LSIVSSISSL
+412 
-422 NFTKK
+422 
-427 KLQLQDDCTDIQKRT
+427 
-442 GQNEEKNQSLLY
+442 
-454 KLKEEYAK
+454 
-462 NVEKALQL
+462 
-470 RTYIKSF
+470 
-477 VVQSAENTVIKE
+477 
-489 IAKKSVLVKYAV
+489 
-501 KSLWQQLTNTKKLVL
+501 
-516 KNVHINLQPLTEERE
+516 
-531 VFDIAVEDCHEF
+531 
-543 VANGVLVHNCDP
+543 DP
-555 TTLVRSFIV
+555 TTIVRSFIV

-682 AIRYSLTVSMRSA
+682 AIRYSLTVPMRSA

-812 FDRHSLSIMES
+812 FNRHSLSIMES

>member
-80 ITDMKLD
+80 IADMKLD

-223 QIFRGKYVIEN
+223 QIFRGKYVVEN

-252 CLEGNTLVTTNKGL
+252 N
-266 KKLRDIKVGDHVL
+266 
-279 TRQGYKKVLATKNK
+279 
-293 GLKKV
+293 
-298 FDLDCGYGKRII
+298 
-310 VTGDHKI
+310 
-317 YTSDG
+317 
-322 WKRVDE
+322 
-328 LGARETLCETKLSL
+328 
-342 MGAFINA
+342 
-349 IRTVSTRI
+349 
-357 ISTGKKAKTEKTA
+357 
-370 YASFTG
+370 
-376 IFTNIIKGL
+376 
-385 FLKVTSF
+385 
-392 TTLTVILLITVLKT
+392 
-406 LCALPL
+406 
-412 LSIVSSISSL
+412 
-422 NFTKK
+422 
-427 KLQLQDDCTDIQKRT
+427 
-442 GQNEEKNQSLLY
+442 
-454 KLKEEYAK
+454 
-462 NVEKALQL
+462 
-470 RTYIKSF
+470 
-477 VVQSAENTVIKE
+477 
-489 IAKKSVLVKYAV
+489 
-501 KSLWQQLTNTKKLVL
+501 
-516 KNVHINLQPLTEERE
+516 
-531 VFDIAVEDCHEF
+531 
-543 VANGVLVHNCDP
+543 DP

-624 WNGSVEDG
+624 WYGSVEDG

-642 HIHERCKAVAEEFDL
+642 HIHERCKAIAEEFDL

-668 VLRVPVDKFNHYID
+668 VLRIPVDKFNHYID
-682 AIRYSLTVSMRSA
+682 AIRYSLTVPMRSA

-710 KDERASGDVY
+710 KDERANGDVY

-773 TLKDIQQNYVDDCVD
+773 TLKDIQQNYVDDCMD

-812 FDRHSLSIMES
+812 FNRHSLSIMES

>member
-1 MLKTAVDTNINLKV
+1 MLKTAVDTNINLNV
-15 ANVYKPLWKN
+15 ANIYKSLWKN

-54 AKIKVLCTREL
+54 SKIKVLCTREL

-223 QIFRGKYVIEN
+223 QIFRGKYVVEN

-252 CLEGNTLVTTNKGL
+252 N
-266 KKLRDIKVGDHVL
+266 
-279 TRQGYKKVLATKNK
+279 
-293 GLKKV
+293 
-298 FDLDCGYGKRII
+298 
-310 VTGDHKI
+310 
-317 YTSDG
+317 
-322 WKRVDE
+322 
-328 LGARETLCETKLSL
+328 
-342 MGAFINA
+342 
-349 IRTVSTRI
+349 
-357 ISTGKKAKTEKTA
+357 
-370 YASFTG
+370 
-376 IFTNIIKGL
+376 
-385 FLKVTSF
+385 
-392 TTLTVILLITVLKT
+392 
-406 LCALPL
+406 
-412 LSIVSSISSL
+412 
-422 NFTKK
+422 
-427 KLQLQDDCTDIQKRT
+427 
-442 GQNEEKNQSLLY
+442 
-454 KLKEEYAK
+454 
-462 NVEKALQL
+462 
-470 RTYIKSF
+470 
-477 VVQSAENTVIKE
+477 
-489 IAKKSVLVKYAV
+489 
-501 KSLWQQLTNTKKLVL
+501 
-516 KNVHINLQPLTEERE
+516 
-531 VFDIAVEDCHEF
+531 
-543 VANGVLVHNCDP
+543 DP

-668 VLRVPVDKFNHYID
+668 VLRIPVDKFNHYID
-682 AIRYSLTVSMRSA
+682 AIRYSLTVPMRSA

-710 KDERASGDVY
+710 KDEKASGDVY

-754 FKAVKDK
+754 FKTVKDK

-766 LVWMPYT
+766 LIWMPYT

-838 DGKIERSSKEQENAR
+838 DGKIERSSKEQENTR
-853 FCKTF
+853 YCRLF
-858 EYLVW
+858 EYLTW

>member
-252 CLEGNTLVTTNKGL
+252 N
-266 KKLRDIKVGDHVL
+266 
-279 TRQGYKKVLATKNK
+279 
-293 GLKKV
+293 
-298 FDLDCGYGKRII
+298 
-310 VTGDHKI
+310 
-317 YTSDG
+317 
-322 WKRVDE
+322 
-328 LGARETLCETKLSL
+328 
-342 MGAFINA
+342 
-349 IRTVSTRI
+349 
-357 ISTGKKAKTEKTA
+357 
-370 YASFTG
+370 
-376 IFTNIIKGL
+376 
-385 FLKVTSF
+385 
-392 TTLTVILLITVLKT
+392 
-406 LCALPL
+406 
-412 LSIVSSISSL
+412 
-422 NFTKK
+422 
-427 KLQLQDDCTDIQKRT
+427 
-442 GQNEEKNQSLLY
+442 
-454 KLKEEYAK
+454 
-462 NVEKALQL
+462 
-470 RTYIKSF
+470 
-477 VVQSAENTVIKE
+477 
-489 IAKKSVLVKYAV
+489 
-501 KSLWQQLTNTKKLVL
+501 
-516 KNVHINLQPLTEERE
+516 
-531 VFDIAVEDCHEF
+531 
-543 VANGVLVHNCDP
+543 DP

-668 VLRVPVDKFNHYID
+668 VLRIPVDKFNHYID
-682 AIRYSLTVSMRSA
+682 AIRYSLTVPMRSA

-754 FKAVKDK
+754 FKTVKEK

-766 LVWMPYT
+766 LIWMPYT

-838 DGKIERSSKEQENAR
+838 DGKIERSSKEQENTR
-853 FCKTF
+853 YCRLF
-858 EYLVW
+858 EYLTW

>member
-54 AKIKVLCTREL
+54 SKIKVLCTREL

-223 QIFRGKYVIEN
+223 QVFRGKYVVEN

-252 CLEGNTLVTTNKGL
+252 N
-266 KKLRDIKVGDHVL
+266 
-279 TRQGYKKVLATKNK
+279 
-293 GLKKV
+293 
-298 FDLDCGYGKRII
+298 
-310 VTGDHKI
+310 
-317 YTSDG
+317 
-322 WKRVDE
+322 
-328 LGARETLCETKLSL
+328 
-342 MGAFINA
+342 
-349 IRTVSTRI
+349 
-357 ISTGKKAKTEKTA
+357 
-370 YASFTG
+370 
-376 IFTNIIKGL
+376 
-385 FLKVTSF
+385 
-392 TTLTVILLITVLKT
+392 
-406 LCALPL
+406 
-412 LSIVSSISSL
+412 
-422 NFTKK
+422 
-427 KLQLQDDCTDIQKRT
+427 
-442 GQNEEKNQSLLY
+442 
-454 KLKEEYAK
+454 
-462 NVEKALQL
+462 
-470 RTYIKSF
+470 
-477 VVQSAENTVIKE
+477 
-489 IAKKSVLVKYAV
+489 
-501 KSLWQQLTNTKKLVL
+501 
-516 KNVHINLQPLTEERE
+516 
-531 VFDIAVEDCHEF
+531 
-543 VANGVLVHNCDP
+543 DP

-585 SLFNEVQGS
+585 SLFNKVQGS

-682 AIRYSLTVSMRSA
+682 AIRYSLTVPMRSA

-812 FDRHSLSIMES
+812 FNRHSLSIMES

>member
-54 AKIKVLCTREL
+54 SKIKVLCTREL

-166 YMEMKNATEDDL
+166 YIEMKNATEDDL

-223 QIFRGKYVIEN
+223 QIFRGKYVVEN

-252 CLEGNTLVTTNKGL
+252 N
-266 KKLRDIKVGDHVL
+266 
-279 TRQGYKKVLATKNK
+279 
-293 GLKKV
+293 
-298 FDLDCGYGKRII
+298 
-310 VTGDHKI
+310 
-317 YTSDG
+317 
-322 WKRVDE
+322 
-328 LGARETLCETKLSL
+328 
-342 MGAFINA
+342 
-349 IRTVSTRI
+349 
-357 ISTGKKAKTEKTA
+357 
-370 YASFTG
+370 
-376 IFTNIIKGL
+376 
-385 FLKVTSF
+385 
-392 TTLTVILLITVLKT
+392 
-406 LCALPL
+406 
-412 LSIVSSISSL
+412 
-422 NFTKK
+422 
-427 KLQLQDDCTDIQKRT
+427 
-442 GQNEEKNQSLLY
+442 
-454 KLKEEYAK
+454 
-462 NVEKALQL
+462 
-470 RTYIKSF
+470 
-477 VVQSAENTVIKE
+477 
-489 IAKKSVLVKYAV
+489 
-501 KSLWQQLTNTKKLVL
+501 
-516 KNVHINLQPLTEERE
+516 
-531 VFDIAVEDCHEF
+531 
-543 VANGVLVHNCDP
+543 DP

-682 AIRYSLTVSMRSA
+682 AIRYSLTVPMRSA

-766 LVWMPYT
+766 LIWMPYT

>member
-54 AKIKVLCTREL
+54 SKIKVLCTREL

-80 ITDMKLD
+80 IVDMKLD

-166 YMEMKNATEDDL
+166 YVEMKNATEDDL

-252 CLEGNTLVTTNKGL
+252 N
-266 KKLRDIKVGDHVL
+266 
-279 TRQGYKKVLATKNK
+279 
-293 GLKKV
+293 
-298 FDLDCGYGKRII
+298 
-310 VTGDHKI
+310 
-317 YTSDG
+317 
-322 WKRVDE
+322 
-328 LGARETLCETKLSL
+328 
-342 MGAFINA
+342 
-349 IRTVSTRI
+349 
-357 ISTGKKAKTEKTA
+357 
-370 YASFTG
+370 
-376 IFTNIIKGL
+376 
-385 FLKVTSF
+385 
-392 TTLTVILLITVLKT
+392 
-406 LCALPL
+406 
-412 LSIVSSISSL
+412 
-422 NFTKK
+422 
-427 KLQLQDDCTDIQKRT
+427 
-442 GQNEEKNQSLLY
+442 
-454 KLKEEYAK
+454 
-462 NVEKALQL
+462 
-470 RTYIKSF
+470 
-477 VVQSAENTVIKE
+477 
-489 IAKKSVLVKYAV
+489 
-501 KSLWQQLTNTKKLVL
+501 
-516 KNVHINLQPLTEERE
+516 
-531 VFDIAVEDCHEF
+531 
-543 VANGVLVHNCDP
+543 DP
-555 TTLVRSFIV
+555 TTIVRSFIV

-657 YQYKVDRQTGE
+657 YQYKVDKQTGE
-668 VLRVPVDKFNHYID
+668 VLRIPVDKFNHYID
-682 AIRYSLTVSMRSA
+682 AIRYSLTVPMRSA

-710 KDERASGDVY
+710 KDEKASGDVY

-754 FKAVKDK
+754 FKTVKEK

-766 LVWMPYT
+766 LIWMPYT

-838 DGKIERSSKEQENAR
+838 DGKIERSSKEQENTR
-853 FCKTF
+853 FCRTF

>member
-54 AKIKVLCTREL
+54 SKIKVLCTREL

-252 CLEGNTLVTTNKGL
+252 N
-266 KKLRDIKVGDHVL
+266 
-279 TRQGYKKVLATKNK
+279 
-293 GLKKV
+293 
-298 FDLDCGYGKRII
+298 
-310 VTGDHKI
+310 
-317 YTSDG
+317 
-322 WKRVDE
+322 
-328 LGARETLCETKLSL
+328 
-342 MGAFINA
+342 
-349 IRTVSTRI
+349 
-357 ISTGKKAKTEKTA
+357 
-370 YASFTG
+370 
-376 IFTNIIKGL
+376 
-385 FLKVTSF
+385 
-392 TTLTVILLITVLKT
+392 
-406 LCALPL
+406 
-412 LSIVSSISSL
+412 
-422 NFTKK
+422 
-427 KLQLQDDCTDIQKRT
+427 
-442 GQNEEKNQSLLY
+442 
-454 KLKEEYAK
+454 
-462 NVEKALQL
+462 
-470 RTYIKSF
+470 
-477 VVQSAENTVIKE
+477 
-489 IAKKSVLVKYAV
+489 
-501 KSLWQQLTNTKKLVL
+501 
-516 KNVHINLQPLTEERE
+516 
-531 VFDIAVEDCHEF
+531 
-543 VANGVLVHNCDP
+543 DP
-555 TTLVRSFIV
+555 TTIVRSFIV

-682 AIRYSLTVSMRSA
+682 AIRYSLTVPMRSA

-710 KDERASGDVY
+710 KDEKASGDVY